1 MALPRPT
8 RRDSGASLSSATA
21 LPHGQ
26 PRLTHVA
33 RGARS
38 LCLGLV
44 LAAAGTAAIAQ
55 QSAATAGAV
64 RASYDIPAG
73 ALGPALSRF
82 AASAGI
88 TLSFEPSLTEGRQ
101 TAGLRGS
108 HALSDGF
115 AQLLAGSGLEAV
127 ARAGGGYTLRRSA
140 AASAGARADGM
151 SSATTLEEVRVTAEA
166 DRSNTSE
173 GTGSYA
179 ARASSTATGLNLS
192 LRETPQSI
200 SVVTR
205 QRMDD
210 EAIESVADVLQRST
224 GVAVSTLDSERLNA
238 YSRGF
243 SLSNYQ
249 VDGQPTWY
257 SVVYGTGLT
266 LSDMVIYDRVEVV
279 RGAAGLLAG
288 AGDPSGTVN
297 LVRKR
302 PTAEFAGYVSGSLGS
317 WDNRRGELDVSG
329 PLNAAGTLRG
339 RFVTAW
345 QDTDSYRDRY
355 SNEKQIAY
363 GVIEADIAPDT
374 LLTVGLDYQKN
385 KPRGVSFSG
394 LPIFWFDGSEVD
406 YRRSAS
412 SGGAGSTWN
421 QDTRTLFASVDHG
434 FGQGWKGRLAY
445 SNYLT
450 QRDGTRIS
458 ASWGPVQ
465 SDGSVQLYGGY
476 GVGRSEQNS
485 IDARISGP
493 FELLGR
499 QHQLLVGLN
508 ASKATD
514 RITSY
519 SDAGYNLT
527 EGQRITGSI
536 LDWDGSYPA
545 VAATTVHSGVAQET
559 KQTGIYAS
567 GRFSL
572 TDALSLV
579 VGNRISSI
587 DYDYLWSS
595 YAAQTSEAQAYR
607 RHNVSTPYA
616 GIVYDLNPN
625 WSVYASYTS
634 IFKQLQ
640 YKDRNNQPLDATTG
654 VNFELGTKATWF
666 DGKLNASLAVFRI
679 EQDSL
684 PVRDSGYTA
693 SLPDGSRAYVSVDGA
708 TTRGAEVEISGEIA
722 PRWQGYA
729 SYSHSR
735 TEDRNGLSLA
745 TEAPENLFKLG
756 TSYRFAGAL
765 SGLTVGGN
773 LYWQSDIYYT
783 SSWPVVGTARQGA
796 YALVGLMARYQV
808 NRQTSISLNVDNLF
822 DKTYNGIDPTFNTKL
837 YGAPRNV
844 LVTAKYTF

>member
-8 RRDSGASLSSATA
+8 RRDTGASHSSSAA
-21 LPHGQ
+21 Q
-26 PRLTHVA
+26 PRLTQVA
-33 RGARS
+33 RGARR

-44 LAAAGTAAIAQ
+44 LVAGTAAMAQ
-55 QSAATAGAV
+55 QAAAPAGGAGAV

-73 ALGPALSRF
+73 PLGPALSRF
-82 AASAGI
+82 AASAGV

-108 HALSDGF
+108 HALNEGF
-115 AQLLAGSGLEAV
+115 ARLLSGSGLEAV
-127 ARAGGGYTLRRSA
+127 ARVGGGYTLRRATAAAARTDSA
-140 AASAGARADGM
+140 AG
-151 SSATTLEEVRVTAEA
+151 ATTLEEVRVTADAE
-166 DRSNTSE
+166 RSNTSE

-179 ARASSTATGLNLS
+179 ARASTTATGLNLS

-210 EAIESVADVLQRST
+210 EAIESVTEVLQRST
-224 GVAVSTLDSERLNA
+224 GVAVNALDSERLNA

-243 SLSNYQ
+243 SLSSYQ
-249 VDGQPTWY
+249 IDGQPTWY

-302 PTAEFAGYVSGSLGS
+302 PTADFAGYVSGSLGS
-317 WDNRRGELDVSG
+317 WDNRRGEVDVSG

-339 RFVTAW
+339 RFVSAW

-363 GVIEADIAPDT
+363 GVVEADIAPDT
-374 LLTVGLDYQKN
+374 LLTLGLDYQKN
-385 KPRGVSFSG
+385 KPKGVSFSG
-394 LPIFWFDGSEVD
+394 LPLFWYDGSEVG

-412 SGGAGSTWN
+412 SGAAGSTWN
-421 QDTRTLFASVDHG
+421 QDARTLFASVDHG
-434 FGQGWKGRLAY
+434 FGGGWKARVAY

-458 ASWGPVQ
+458 ASWGPVRQ
-465 SDGSVQLYGGY
+465 DGSVQLYGGY
-476 GVGRSEQNS
+476 GEGRSEQNS
-485 IDARISGP
+485 IDARLSGP
-493 FELLGR
+493 FELFGR

-514 RITSY
+514 RITSF
-519 SDAGYNLT
+519 SDPRYGLT
-527 EGQRITGSI
+527 EGQRIPGSI

-545 VAATTVHSGVAQET
+545 VAANTVHSGIAQET

-572 TDALSLV
+572 TDSLSLV
-579 VGNRISSI
+579 LGNRISSI
-587 DYDYLWSS
+587 DYDYLWTS
-595 YAAQTSEAQAYR
+595 YAARTSQTQDYR
-607 RHNVSTPYA
+607 RHGESTPYA

-634 IFKQLQ
+634 IFKQQQ
-640 YKDRNNQPLDATTG
+640 YKDRNNRPLDATTG
-654 VNFELGTKATWF
+654 VNYELGTKATF
-666 DGKLNASLAVFRI
+666 LDGKLNATFAVFRI
-679 EQDSL
+679 EQDKL
-684 PVRDSGYTA
+684 PVRDSGYAAT
-693 SLPDGSRAYVSVDGA
+693 LPDGSRAYVSVDGA
-708 TTRGAEVEISGEIA
+708 TTRGAEVELSGEIA
-722 PRWQGYA
+722 PRWQAYA

-735 TEDRNGLSLA
+735 TEDRTGLSLT
-745 TEAPENLFKLG
+745 TEAPENLVKLG
-756 TSYRFAGAL
+756 TSYRFSGAL

-773 LYWQSDIYYT
+773 VYWQSDT
-783 SSWPVVGTARQGA
+783 SFTSAWPVVGTARQDA
-796 YALVGLMARYQV
+796 YTLVGLMARYQI
-808 NRQTSISLNVDNLF
+808 NRQTSISVNIDNLF
-822 DKTYNGIDPTFNTKL
+822 DKTYHGIDPTFSTKL
-837 YGAPRNV
+837 YGAPRSV

>member
-8 RRDSGASLSSATA
+8 RRDTGTSLSSAAA
-21 LPHGQ
+21 LSSGL
-26 PRLTHVA
+26 PRLTPMA

-44 LAAAGTAAIAQ
+44 LAAGTTAMAQ
-55 QSAATAGAV
+55 QAASPVGAV
-64 RASYDIPAG
+64 RANYDIPAG
-73 ALGPALSRF
+73 PLGPALSRF

-88 TLSFEPSLTEGRQ
+88 TLSFEPALTEGRQ
-101 TAGLRGS
+101 TAGLHGS
-108 HALSDGF
+108 HALSEGF

-127 ARAGGGYTLRRSA
+127 ARVGGGYTLRRSA
-140 AASAGARADGM
+140 TAAARADGTAG
-151 SSATTLEEVRVTAEA
+151 ATTLDEVRVTADAE
-166 DRSNTSE
+166 RSNTSE

-179 ARASSTATGLNLS
+179 ARASTTATGLNLS

-210 EAIESVADVLQRST
+210 EAIESVSDVLQRST
-224 GVAVSTLDSERLNA
+224 GVAVNALDSERLNA

-249 VDGQPTWY
+249 IDGQPTWY
-257 SVVYGTGLT
+257 SVVYGTGIT

-302 PTAEFAGYVSGSLGS
+302 PTADFAGYVSGSLGS
-317 WDNRRGELDVSG
+317 WDNRRGEVDVSG

-339 RFVTAW
+339 RFVSAW
-345 QDTDSYRDRY
+345 QDTNSYRDRY

-363 GVIEADIAPDT
+363 GVVEADIAPDT

-385 KPRGVSFSG
+385 KPKGVSFSG
-394 LPIFWFDGSEVD
+394 LPLFRYDGSEVA
-406 YRRSAS
+406 YARSAS

-421 QDTRTLFASVDHG
+421 QDARTLFASVDHG

-465 SDGSVQLYGGY
+465 QDGSVQLYGGY
-476 GVGRSEQNS
+476 GEGRSEQNS
-485 IDARISGP
+485 IDARLSGP
-493 FELLGR
+493 FELFGR

-519 SDAGYNLT
+519 SNANYGLT

-545 VAATTVHSGVAQET
+545 VVPTTVHSGVAQET

-572 TDALSLV
+572 TDSLSLV
-579 VGNRISSI
+579 LGNRISSI
-587 DYDYLWSS
+587 DYDYLWTS
-595 YAAQTSEAQAYR
+595 YAARTSQAQNYR
-607 RHNVSTPYA
+607 RHGESTPYA

-634 IFKQLQ
+634 IFKQQQ
-640 YKDRNNQPLDATTG
+640 YKDRNNRLLDATSG
-654 VNFELGTKATWF
+654 VNYELGTKATF
-666 DGKLNASLAVFRI
+666 LEGKLNASFAVFRI
-679 EQDSL
+679 EQDRL
-684 PVRDSGYTA
+684 PVRDNGYSA

-708 TTRGAEVEISGEIA
+708 TTRGAEVELSGEIA
-722 PRWQGYA
+722 PRWQAYA

-735 TEDRNGLSLA
+735 TEDRTGLSLT
-745 TEAPENLFKLG
+745 TEAPENLVKLG
-756 TSYRFAGAL
+756 TSYRFSGAL

-773 LYWQSDIYYT
+773 LYWQSDTYFT
-783 SSWPVVGTARQGA
+783 SAWPVVGTARQDA
-796 YALVGLMARYQV
+796 YTLVGLMARYQI
-808 NRQTSISLNVDNLF
+808 NRQTSVSVNVDNLF
-822 DKTYNGIDPTFNTKL
+822 DKKYHGIDPTFNTKL
-837 YGAPRNV
+837 YGAPRSV

>member
-8 RRDSGASLSSATA
+8 RRDTGASHSSSAA
-21 LPHGQ
+21 Q
-26 PRLTHVA
+26 PRLTQVA
-33 RGARS
+33 RGARR

-44 LAAAGTAAIAQ
+44 LVAGTAAMAQ
-55 QSAATAGAV
+55 QAAAPAGGAGAV

-73 ALGPALSRF
+73 PLGPALSRF
-82 AASAGI
+82 AASAGV

-108 HALSDGF
+108 HALNEGF

-127 ARAGGGYTLRRSA
+127 ARVGGGYTLRRATAAAARTDSA
-140 AASAGARADGM
+140 AG
-151 SSATTLEEVRVTAEA
+151 ATTLEEVRVTADAE
-166 DRSNTSE
+166 RSNTRE

-179 ARASSTATGLNLS
+179 ARASTTATGLNLS

-210 EAIESVADVLQRST
+210 EAIESVTEVLQRST
-224 GVAVSTLDSERLNA
+224 GVAVNALDSERLNA

-243 SLSNYQ
+243 SLSSYQ
-249 VDGQPTWY
+249 IDGQPTWY

-302 PTAEFAGYVSGSLGS
+302 PTADFAGYVSGSLGS
-317 WDNRRGELDVSG
+317 WDNRRGEVDVSG

-339 RFVTAW
+339 RFVSAW

-363 GVIEADIAPDT
+363 GVVEADIAPDT
-374 LLTVGLDYQKN
+374 LLTLGLDYQKN
-385 KPRGVSFSG
+385 KPKGVSFSG
-394 LPIFWFDGSEVD
+394 LPLFWYDGSEVG

-412 SGGAGSTWN
+412 SGAAGSTWN
-421 QDTRTLFASVDHG
+421 QDARTLFASVDHG
-434 FGQGWKGRLAY
+434 FGGGWKARVAY

-458 ASWGPVQ
+458 ASWGPVRQ
-465 SDGSVQLYGGY
+465 DGSVQLYGGY
-476 GVGRSEQNS
+476 GEGRSEQNS
-485 IDARISGP
+485 IDARLSGP
-493 FELLGR
+493 FELFGR

-514 RITSY
+514 RITSF
-519 SDAGYNLT
+519 SDPRYGLT
-527 EGQRITGSI
+527 EGQRIPGSI
-536 LDWDGSYPA
+536 FDWDGSYPA
-545 VAATTVHSGVAQET
+545 VAANTVHSGIAQET

-572 TDALSLV
+572 TDSLSLV
-579 VGNRISSI
+579 LGNRVSSI
-587 DYDYLWSS
+587 DYDYLWTS
-595 YAAQTSEAQAYR
+595 YAARTFQVQDYR
-607 RHNVSTPYA
+607 RHGVSTPYA

-634 IFKQLQ
+634 IFKQQQ
-640 YKDRNNQPLDATTG
+640 YKDRNNRPLDATTG
-654 VNFELGTKATWF
+654 VNYELGTKATF
-666 DGKLNASLAVFRI
+666 LDGKLNATFAVFRI
-679 EQDSL
+679 EQDKL
-684 PVRDSGYTA
+684 PVRDSGYAAT
-693 SLPDGSRAYVSVDGA
+693 LPDGSRAYVSVDGA
-708 TTRGAEVEISGEIA
+708 TTRGAEVELSGEIA
-722 PRWQGYA
+722 PRWQAYA

-735 TEDRNGLSLA
+735 TEDRTGLSLT
-745 TEAPENLFKLG
+745 TEAPENLVKLG
-756 TSYRFAGAL
+756 TSYRFSGAL

-773 LYWQSDIYYT
+773 VYWQSDT
-783 SSWPVVGTARQGA
+783 SFTSAWPVVGTARQDA
-796 YALVGLMARYQV
+796 YTLVGLMARYQI
-808 NRQTSISLNVDNLF
+808 NRQTSISVNIDNLF
-822 DKTYNGIDPTFNTKL
+822 DKTYHGIDPTFSTKL
-837 YGAPRNV
+837 YGAPRSV

>member
-1 MALPRPT
+1 M
-8 RRDSGASLSSATA
+8 
-21 LPHGQ
+21 
-26 PRLTHVA
+26 A

-44 LAAAGTAAIAQ
+44 MAASTAAMAQQAAAPAGT
-55 QSAATAGAV
+55 V
-64 RASYDIPAG
+64 RANYDIPAG
-73 ALGPALSRF
+73 PLGPALSRF

-88 TLSFEPSLTEGRQ
+88 TLSFEPALTEGRQ
-101 TAGLRGS
+101 THGLRGS
-108 HALSDGF
+108 HALGAGF

-127 ARAGGGYTLRRSA
+127 ARAGGGYTLRRATPA
-140 AASAGARADGM
+140 AVANAAARADGNAG
-151 SSATTLEEVRVTAEA
+151 ATTLEEVRVTADAE
-166 DRSNTSE
+166 RSNTSE

-179 ARASSTATGLNLS
+179 ARASTTATGLNLS

-210 EAIESVADVLQRST
+210 EAIESVTEVLQRST
-224 GVAVSTLDSERLNA
+224 GVAVSALDSERLNA

-243 SLSNYQ
+243 SLASYQ
-249 VDGQPTWY
+249 IDGQPTWY
-257 SVVYGTGLT
+257 SVVYGTGIT

-302 PTAEFAGYVSGSLGS
+302 PTADFAGYVSGSLGS
-317 WDNRRGELDVSG
+317 WDNRRGEVDVSG

-339 RFVTAW
+339 RFVSAW
-345 QDTDSYRDRY
+345 QDTNSYRDRY

-363 GVIEADIAPDT
+363 GVVEADIAPDT
-374 LLTVGLDYQKN
+374 LLTLGLDYQKN
-385 KPRGVSFSG
+385 KPKGVSFSG
-394 LPIFWFDGSEVD
+394 LPLFWYDGSEVD

-421 QDTRTLFASVDHG
+421 QDARTLFASVDHG
-434 FGQGWKGRLAY
+434 FGNGWKARLAY

-465 SDGSVQLYGGY
+465 QDGSVQLYGGY
-476 GVGRSEQNS
+476 GEGRSEQNS
-485 IDARISGP
+485 VDARLSGP
-493 FELLGR
+493 FELFGR

-514 RITSY
+514 RITSF
-519 SDAGYNLT
+519 SDPRYGLT
-527 EGQRITGSI
+527 EGQRISGSI

-545 VAATTVHSGVAQET
+545 VAANTVHSGVAQET

-572 TDALSLV
+572 TDSLSLV
-579 VGNRISSI
+579 LGNRVSSI
-587 DYDYLWSS
+587 DYDYLWTS
-595 YAAQTSEAQAYR
+595 YAAWTSQAQTYR
-607 RHNVSTPYA
+607 RHGVSTPYA
-616 GIVYDLNPN
+616 GVVYDLKPN

-634 IFKQLQ
+634 IFKQQQ
-640 YKDRNNQPLDATTG
+640 YKDRNNRALDATTG
-654 VNFELGTKATWF
+654 VNYELGTKATF
-666 DGKLNASLAVFRI
+666 LDGKLNASLAVFRI
-679 EQDSL
+679 EQDKL

-693 SLPDGSRAYVSVDGA
+693 SLPDGSRAYMSVDGA
-708 TTRGAEVEISGEIA
+708 TTRGAEVELSGEIA
-722 PRWQGYA
+722 PRWQAYA

-735 TEDRNGLSLA
+735 TEDRAGLSLT

-756 TSYRFAGAL
+756 TSYRFSGAL

-773 LYWQSDIYYT
+773 LYWQSDT
-783 SSWPVVGTARQGA
+783 SFTSAWPVVGTARQDA
-796 YALVGLMARYQV
+796 YTLVGLMARYQI
-808 NRQTSISLNVDNLF
+808 NRQTSISVNVDNLF
-822 DKTYNGIDPTFNTKL
+822 DKTYHSIDPTFNTKV
-837 YGAPRNV
+837 YGAPRSV